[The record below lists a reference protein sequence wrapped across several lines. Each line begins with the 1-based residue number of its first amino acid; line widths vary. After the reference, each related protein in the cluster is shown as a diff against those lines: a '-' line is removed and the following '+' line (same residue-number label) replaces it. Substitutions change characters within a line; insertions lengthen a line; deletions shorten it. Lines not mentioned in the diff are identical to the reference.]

1 MYESLIKEVKSRVDI
16 IDVAKKYGIQVN
28 RANKALCCFHDEKT
42 PSLSFHQGKQI
53 FKCFSCGKGG
63 DVISLV
69 SELLNINA
77 LEAAKSINNTLGL
90 GLDAERPSSY
100 LEINKYK
107 QKRKTEEMFKNWE
120 NKTFQLLCDYLHL
133 LWRWEEENAPT
144 NPNEDIND
152 LFVEVMHNRDYVE
165 YLIDEIFING
175 SNEDK
180 IWFWKHEKKVVRR
193 IEARVRAFR
202 TIRK

>member
-1 MYESLIKEVKSRVDI
+1 MSLIREVKERANIVK
-16 IDVAKKYGIQVN
+16 VAELYGMKLN
-28 RANKALCCFHDEKT
+28 RAYKCVCPFHKEKT
-42 PSLSFHQGKQI
+42 ASLSISPQKQI
-53 FKCFSCGKGG
+53 WKCFGCGKGG

-90 GLDAERPSSY
+90 GLDPNHKNTY
-100 LEINKYK
+100 FEINKYK
-107 QKRKTEEMFKNWE
+107 EKRKTEEMFKQWE

-133 LWRWEEENAPT
+133 LWKWEEEKAPK
-144 NPNEDIND
+144 NIEEDPNE
-152 LFVEVMHNRDYVE
+152 LFVEAMHNKDYVE

-175 SNEDK
+175 TNKDK

-193 IEARVRAFR
+193 IESRVRTFR
-202 TIRK
+202 AIN